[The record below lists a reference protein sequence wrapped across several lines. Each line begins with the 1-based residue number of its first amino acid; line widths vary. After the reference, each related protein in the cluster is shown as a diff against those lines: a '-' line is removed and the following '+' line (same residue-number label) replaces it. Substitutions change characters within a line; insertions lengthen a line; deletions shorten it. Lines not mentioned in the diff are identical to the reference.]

1 MKFALVVLALLAVAV
16 SATLPALT
24 HEEATFVFSR
34 WMKEH
39 GKQYGSSAEF
49 DTRLSAFKHNVE
61 LVRNH
66 QANPKRSWEMG
77 LTKFADLTSEEFAEQ
92 YLGYLP
98 RERNFMRSKN
108 LAPKSPKTIALP
120 ASVDWTAAGKV
131 TPVKDQGQCGSCWAF
146 STTGSIEAAY
156 AIEQSTS
163 PISLS
168 EQELVDCAQSTGNQG
183 CEGGLMDDAFEWII
197 NSGGTPNGLC
207 TETAYPYTA
216 MDGTCAQANCTAA
229 MYITA
234 FTDVTTNSESALQ
247 AAVVNQPISIA
258 VDASQGWQLYT
269 GGILTP
275 ACGCSTNLDHGVLLV
290 GYGTDAGT
298 AYWKVKNSWA
308 ASWGEQGYIRLQR
321 NTGGS
326 GTCGL
331 CMDPSFPT
339 GVNTTPGKR
348 HH

>member
-1 MKFALVVLALLAVAV
+1 MKFALAVLALLAVTA
-16 SATLPALT
+16 AALPALT

-39 GKQYGSSAEF
+39 NKHYATSAEF
-49 DTRLSAFKHNVE
+49 DGRLSTFKTNVE

-77 LTKFADLTSEEFAEQ
+77 LTKFADLTFEEFAEFYFGYVFRQ
-92 YLGYLP
+92 RDYL
-98 RERNFMRSKN
+98 RSKN
-108 LAPKSPKTIALP
+108 LAPKSAKNIVAP
-120 ASVDWTAAGKV
+120 ASVDWVAQGKV
-131 TPVKDQGQCGSCWAF
+131 TPIKDQGQCGSCWAF
-146 STTGSIEAAY
+146 STTGSVESAY
-156 AIEQSTS
+156 AIENNAA

-207 TETAYPYTA
+207 TESDYPYTA
-216 MDGTCAQANCTAA
+216 QDGTCAQSNCTAA
-229 MYITA
+229 MYITG
-234 FTDVTTNSESALQ
+234 FTDVTANSESAL
-247 AAVVNQPISIA
+247 ATAVVQQPISIA

-290 GYGTDAGT
+290 GYGTSSGT
-298 AYWKVKNSWA
+298 AYWKVKNSWGT
-308 ASWGEQGYIRLQR
+308 SWGEDGYIRLQR

-331 CMDPSFPT
+331 CMDPSYPT
-339 GVNTTPGKR
+339 GASTSPSKR